1 MGTIFLIL
9 IILCILCWP
18 WISRWLRGFLARR
31 SEDAIRKM
39 MGMPS
44 RKEEEKM
51 RRKREEGYRQS
62 GSYRAEDNNLS
73 RGEKIVRDMQEYAE
87 DVDFIEIKEDDPEG
101 K

>member
-1 MGTIFLIL
+1 MGTIVLIL
-9 IILCILCWP
+9 IILCIIFWP

-39 MGMPS
+39 MGMPT
-44 RKEEEKM
+44 RKEEEKL
-51 RRKREEGYRQS
+51 RRKREEGYRRS
-62 GSYRAEDNNLS
+62 STHKEDDNLS

-87 DVDFIEIKEDDPEG
+87 DVDFIEIRDDDPQG

>member
-9 IILCILCWP
+9 IIFCILFWP

-31 SEDAIRKM
+31 SEDAIRRM

-51 RRKREEGYRQS
+51 RRKRDEGYRQS
-62 GSYRAEDNNLS
+62 QSYREEDNLS